1 MEDRADGVVPGGGPR
16 LIHSVTKLSFIPEK
30 ERAVAHRFTLVL
42 CGDGAASLARSL
54 CTSDASEEYRPRR
67 KAVETPGLAES
78 DSERRTLF
86 GGTRSGGST
95 LTSRSRKCTED
106 LSDLLHDEFTTLF
119 VPMSQHLC
127 RVRFVPVDAFSIS
140 LPIFSDK
147 AICRDTAVVFLY
159 QGSSESKGAAVDEA
173 IQDFRARVAELNFH
187 SEHVP
192 LVVLLCVTPGE
203 GDLERLQEFAG
214 AAKLRTGAPVRV
226 VEAGDDSEDGLIL
239 TVIDIAELLR
249 RHKGG
254 WSRIVDSSGGR
265 RRSQCC
271 ALV

>member
-1 MEDRADGVVPGGGPR
+1 M
-16 LIHSVTKLSFIPEK
+16 
-30 ERAVAHRFTLVL
+30 
-42 CGDGAASLARSL
+42 
-54 CTSDASEEYRPRR
+54 TS
-67 KAVETPGLAES
+67 
-78 DSERRTLF
+78 
-86 GGTRSGGST
+86 
-95 LTSRSRKCTED
+95 
-106 LSDLLHDEFTTLF
+106 
-119 VPMSQHLC
+119 SQRYLC
-127 RVRFVPVDAFSIS
+127 RCPSICAACDSCLLMRFPYRCRFSATKRYAGT
-140 LPIFSDK
+140 PQWCFYP
-147 AICRDTAVVFLY
+147 A
-159 QGSSESKGAAVDEA
+159 GSSESKGAAVDEA